1 MHDVHNVPIVV
12 YNTCVMFLSTLK
24 WEGAARH
31 TQRVII
37 CSKQQCTRKHSH
49 AKPKLERTVS
59 AAAAAASLP
68 GCRMLLVGCAASCTL
83 PDWFCS
89 CTASVLSC
97 SWAAGCCS
105 FTSGASE
112 GSASVAAA
120 AAGVSTAAAE
130 GVSTAAA
137 VGTCAGASDGSCEGA
152 TAGAGGG
159 GAAVTCSRVRFAP
172 LPAALGAGASLMFK
186 M

>member
-1 MHDVHNVPIVV
+1 MYNVPITVCNC
-12 YNTCVMFLSTLK
+12 NTCVMFLSTFK
-24 WEGAARH
+24 CEGTARH
-31 TQRVII
+31 IQRVFI
-37 CSKQQCTRKHSH
+37 CSKQQCTQKPSH
-49 AKPKLERTVS
+49 AKPKLEHTVS
-59 AAAAAASLP
+59 AGAAASLP

-97 SWAAGCCS
+97 SWAAVCCS

-112 GSASVAAA
+112 SSASEAAAAAGVSSAA
-120 AAGVSTAAAE
+120 AAGVSTAAA
-130 GVSTAAA
+130 A
-137 VGTCAGASDGSCEGA
+137 GTCAGASDGSCEGA
-152 TAGAGGG
+152 AAGARGG